1 MEFSNVFSA
10 FEQHFN
16 VRFLGGEAVDLKFQ
30 FSAGVDFKDG
40 FEKLQYFEGVAQ
52 KEGILLKG
60 DSDTRLT
67 IFA

>member
-40 FEKLQYFEGVAQ
+40 FEKLQSFEEIAQ